1 MDIGDTFLDEKTC
14 PQIAK
19 TCKVGTLQKL
29 QKLAR
34 KDVSLPCKGRK
45 KEGKC
50 IEKRIKVW
58 YKLGMKNIK
67 DYNLEELKD
76 ELIALGEKKYR
87 AEQIFKWLYV
97 DKVKE
102 FDEMTNLPLELR
114 EKLKKEYT
122 MCNYNILRKQ
132 ESSDGTKKY
141 LFDVLDGNAI
151 ETVLM
156 QYHHGKTICVSS
168 QIGCKMGCKF
178 CASTGIQFVRSLSA
192 GEIVEQILAVEQD
205 IGDKISNVV
214 FMGIGEPFDNYD
226 NVMHAIKI
234 INNQKGLNIGARHIS
249 ISTSGLVP
257 MIYKFADEELQCTLS
272 ISLHATND
280 EKRSSMMPV
289 NYMYNIEELMKAC
302 RYYIEKTN
310 KRISFEYA
318 LAKDNNDNLDDAK
331 ELVKLLKGMLCH
343 VNLIP
348 INKIENG
355 KYTKSTN
362 ENIIKFRD
370 YLNEKGIVATIRREL
385 GSDIDA
391 ACGQLRRKNL
401 K

>member
-1 MDIGDTFLDEKTC
+1 
-14 PQIAK
+14 
-19 TCKVGTLQKL
+19 
-29 QKLAR
+29 
-34 KDVSLPCKGRK
+34 
-45 KEGKC
+45 
-50 IEKRIKVW
+50 
-58 YKLGMKNIK
+58 MKNIK
-67 DYNLEELKD
+67 DYNLD
-76 ELIALGEKKYR
+76 ELITEMENLGEKKFR

-102 FDEMTNLPLELR
+102 FDEMTNLSLELR
-114 EKLKKEYT
+114 EKLKQNYT
-122 MCNYNILRKQ
+122 MCNFKILKKQ
-132 ESSDGTKKY
+132 ESADGTKKY

-151 ETVLM
+151 ESVLM
-156 QYHHGKTICVSS
+156 QYKYGKTICVSS

-178 CASTGIQFVRSLSA
+178 CASTGIKFVRSLTA
-192 GEIVEQILAVEQD
+192 GEIVEQVLAVEQD
-205 IGDKISNVV
+205 IGDKISNIV

-226 NVMHAIKI
+226 NVMKAIKI
-234 INNQKGLNIGARHIS
+234 LNNQKGLNIGARHIS
-249 ISTSGLVP
+249 VSTSGLVP
-257 MIYKFADEELQCTLS
+257 MIYKFADEDYQCTLS

-280 EKRSSMMPV
+280 EKRSKMMPI
-289 NYMYNIEELMKAC
+289 NNRYNIKELMEAC
-302 RYYIEKTN
+302 KYYINKTN

-318 LAKDNNDNLDDAK
+318 LAKDNNDNLEDAK

-355 KYTKSTN
+355 EFTKSSN

-370 YLNEKGIVATIRREL
+370 YLNDNGIVATIRREL

-401 K
+401 KQ

>member
-1 MDIGDTFLDEKTC
+1 
-14 PQIAK
+14 
-19 TCKVGTLQKL
+19 
-29 QKLAR
+29 
-34 KDVSLPCKGRK
+34 
-45 KEGKC
+45 
-50 IEKRIKVW
+50 
-58 YKLGMKNIK
+58 MKNIK
-67 DYNLEELKD
+67 DFNLDELQEELVS
-76 ELIALGEKKYR
+76 IGEKKYR
-87 AEQIFKWLYV
+87 AEQIFKWIYV
-97 DKVKE
+97 EKVKE
-102 FDEMTNLPLELR
+102 FDEMTNLSLELR
-114 EKLKKEYT
+114 EKLKANYT
-122 MCNYNILRKQ
+122 MCNYKILRKQ

-141 LFDVLDGNAI
+141 LFDVLDSNAI

-178 CASTGIQFVRSLSA
+178 CASTGVQFVRSLTA

-205 IGDKISNVV
+205 TKDKISNVV

-226 NVMHAIKI
+226 NVMKAIKI

-249 ISTSGLVP
+249 VSTSGLVP
-257 MIYKFADEELQCTLS
+257 KIYDFANEDLQCTLS

-289 NYMYNIEELMKAC
+289 NKRYSIEELMEAC
-302 RYYIEKTN
+302 RYYIDKTN

-355 KYTKSTN
+355 SYTKSTN

-370 YLNEKGIVATIRREL
+370 YLNDNGIVATIRREL

-401 K
+401 KNQEEK